1 MSTGDDE
8 SGDEMKELITGIVLD
23 DEKAQLIIDAAKIS
37 MGQEMNETDC
47 L

>member
-23 DEKAQLIIDAAKIS
+23 DEKAQVVLSWAQAPDS
-37 MGQEMNETDC
+37 RTP
-47 L
+47 